1 MVRQGRGGLRLKG
14 GPPVAGLSAPDGVDH
29 GEDEG
34 EEVGGQ
40 RGPQP
45 HQPRLPLGHCGRGGA
60 GSEAGPPGGDSL
72 PTSSPSQR
80 PYRAVPEPGTGPEL
94 PEGRPGQWTSRTC
107 PSLWVCP
114 RLSPVGSGVPPPP
127 RGGSG
132 LPRIPRGKVWPVWPE
147 VRGGAPFSGFGACRG
162 RGLRVPGIPAP
173 CLPEDAPH
181 SPHPEPGWGW
191 GERLRRGGELLP
203 RTPTVCQHL
212 QGFLTPGTSFV
223 PDVLSPGCR
232 IASGIPEGHGCP
244 S

>member
-1 MVRQGRGGLRLKG
+1 MDIQNLSILV
-14 GPPVAGLSAPDGVDH
+14 GLSS
-29 GEDEG
+29 
-34 EEVGGQ
+34 
-40 RGPQP
+40 
-45 HQPRLPLGHCGRGGA
+45 PLSSRFWGA
-60 GSEAGPPGGDSL
+60 
-72 PTSSPSQR
+72 T
-80 PYRAVPEPGTGPEL
+80 
-94 PEGRPGQWTSRTC
+94 
-107 PSLWVCP
+107 
-114 RLSPVGSGVPPPP
+114 PP

-203 RTPTVCQHL
+203 RTPIVCQHL

-244 S
+244 SWEAQPGTSTPHPNPPRPRTFISECDLS